1 MLISFLLARSR
12 YDEDT
17 AGMCSTIKE
26 LERENEALRSAR
38 DNAAASVRAEW
49 EDRLASAT
57 SECDKLRADLEKGA

>member
-1 MLISFLLARSR
+1 
-12 YDEDT
+12 
-17 AGMCSTIKE
+17 MCSTIKE